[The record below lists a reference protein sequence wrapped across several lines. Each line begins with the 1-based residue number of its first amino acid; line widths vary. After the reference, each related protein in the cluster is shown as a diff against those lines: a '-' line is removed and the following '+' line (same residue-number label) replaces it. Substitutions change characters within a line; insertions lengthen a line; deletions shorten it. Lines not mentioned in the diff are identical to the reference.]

1 MIYDQAEFAVRCEW
15 GAQGVAQLAPIS
27 DAVIIVDVLSFTT
40 CVDIAVGRG
49 ATVYPYGFH
58 NDSARTHAVAVGA
71 LLADH
76 RRSAAGYTLSPAS
89 LLSIPAGTR
98 IVLPSPNGSTLSV
111 STGAT
116 PTLAGCLRNAQ
127 AVAAAALAFGERV
140 AVIPAGERWRDG
152 SLRPAWED
160 WIGAGAIIVHLPG
173 RRSPESAAALA
184 AFAAARDEVH
194 SALCACASGKELIT
208 GGFAGDVELAAA
220 LNASPVAP
228 LLTRG
233 AYLAG
238 KSTNDV

>member
-1 MIYDQAEFAVRCEW
+1 MIYDQAEYAVRCEW
-15 GAQGVAQLAPIS
+15 GAHGVAQLAPIS

-49 ATVYPYGFH
+49 ATVFPYGFH
-58 NDSARTHAVAVGA
+58 NDSARTYAVAVGA

-89 LLSIPAGTR
+89 LQTIPAGTR

-111 STGAT
+111 STGVT

-127 AVAAAALAFGERV
+127 AVADAARTFGDRI

-160 WIGAGAIIVHLPG
+160 WAGAGAIIAHLPG
-173 RRSPESAAALA
+173 RHSPEAEAALA
-184 AFAAARDEVH
+184 AFAAARDDLYA
-194 SALCACASGKELIT
+194 ALSGCSSGKELIEQ
-208 GGFAGDVELAAA
+208 GYAEDVRLAAA

-228 LLTRG
+228 LLTQG
-233 AYLAG
+233 AYCA
-238 KSTNDV
+238 SVTMP

>member
-1 MIYDQAEFAVRCEW
+1 MIYNQAEYAVRCEW

-49 ATVYPYGFH
+49 ATVFPYGFH
-58 NDSARTHAVAVGA
+58 NDSARTYAVAVGA

-76 RRSAAGYTLSPAS
+76 RRSSTGYTLSPAS
-89 LLSIPAGTR
+89 LLAIPAGTR

-127 AVAAAALAFGERV
+127 AVADAVRSFGDRI

-160 WIGAGAIIVHLPG
+160 WVGAGAIIAHLPG
-173 RRSPESAAALA
+173 RRSPEADAALA
-184 AFAAARDEVH
+184 AFAAARDDLH
-194 SALCACASGKELIT
+194 AALSGCSSGKELIEQ
-208 GGFAGDVELAAA
+208 GYAEDVRLAAA
-220 LNASPVAP
+220 LNASPAAP
-228 LLTRG
+228 LLTQG
-233 AYLAG
+233 AYRAG
-238 KSTNDV
+238 VTVP